1 MRENCR
7 YIGRKF
13 IEMKKKELSISLLRL
28 ISMSMIVVC
37 HILQF
42 YGNELAYWF
51 NVGVQIFLII
61 SGYLYGQK
69 SRINSIEFYKKNFK
83 KILCDYWICLIVVLL
98 FYQLY
103 TPQYINFENVI
114 KAIFGVSN
122 GIPGLG
128 HYWFISTIL
137 ICYLV
142 TPMLSKYLN
151 GKKDIVNFLF
161 IICFNELIFH
171 FLPYFDGAWINCY
184 CASFYY
190 ARMKENIKNDKL
202 FIANVC
208 SITILANSIKILLVL
223 EYK

>member
-1 MRENCR
+1 
-7 YIGRKF
+7 
-13 IEMKKKELSISLLRL
+13 MKKKELSISLLRL